1 MTLLVIKTRVLL
13 LTVLFLIGVGSQVA
27 SGVLGFAEQGIA
39 DMSDYAELMSERLR
53 SFDLLRTGGM

>member
-39 DMSDYAELMSERLR
+39 DMYDYAELMSERLR
-53 SFDLLRTGGM
+53 PFDLLRTGGM